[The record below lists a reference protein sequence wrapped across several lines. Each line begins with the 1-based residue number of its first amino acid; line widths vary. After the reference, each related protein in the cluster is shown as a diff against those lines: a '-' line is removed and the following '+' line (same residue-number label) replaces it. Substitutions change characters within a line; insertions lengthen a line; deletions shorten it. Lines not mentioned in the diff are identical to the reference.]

1 MKAMN
6 KKSQLQKLILLS
18 AVFMLPTS
26 VYADNTASQ
35 VKPNIVYILADD
47 MGYGDIQALAPKGKI
62 LSKNLDRI
70 AEEGVAFSQAY
81 SGSSICTPTRYGIMT
96 GRYPWRE
103 KVQLAANYGSRIM
116 PEGQETVAT
125 FLRSQGYKT
134 LMVGKWHL
142 GTSWTMKDGS
152 VMKSRKS
159 MSKSSNITQDQQID
173 FSAPFYGGPT
183 DHGFDSWFG
192 ISGSLDFAPYLYL
205 IDNKASKVP
214 TEHLKGKNRFGNRS
228 GFADPDLHPSQLMG
242 ELTQRSVALIE
253 KQKKDEPFFLYM
265 PLTAPHSP
273 VVPSK
278 AFQGL
283 SKLGSHA
290 DFRMEV
296 DWTVGQVINAL
307 DRAGLSENTIV
318 IFTADNGSH
327 PGATTSLKAAG
338 HDTHDGRSGEKNTLM
353 EGGHRVPFLV
363 KWPEGIKGKLNRREN
378 ANITLE
384 DFIATAADILG
395 QPTPNYA
402 VDSVSFLPQLQDKET
417 ATKQRDVI
425 ISSLKDILIAR
436 DGEWKLTYNSLA
448 EIANRRQASRES
460 AKKLRNGYFTPKN
473 NEPWYKHITLFN
485 LKEDQR
491 ETINV
496 AQQNPEIVARLHAA
510 VQRAIKDER
519 TSKGLKNPKINW
531 KVNHDL
537 IDDQLR
543 RLTILDNALI
553 KTSKI

>member
-1 MKAMN
+1 MKISN
-6 KKSQLQKLILLS
+6 KKSPFKKWILLS
-18 AVFMLPTS
+18 SIFIFSS
-26 VYADNTASQ
+26 VYAETTSTL

-47 MGYGDIQALAPKGKI
+47 MGYGDIQALTPKGKI

-70 AEEGVAFSQAY
+70 AEEGIAFSQAY

-142 GTSWTMKDGS
+142 GTSWTMKNGS
-152 VMKSRKS
+152 VMGSRQS
-159 MSKSSNITQDQQID
+159 MSKNASITQDQQID
-173 FSAPFYGGPT
+173 FSAPFYGGPI

-214 TEHLKGKNRFGNRS
+214 TEHLKGKNRFGHRS

-242 ELTQRSVALIE
+242 ELTQRTVTLIE
-253 KQKKDEPFFLYM
+253 KQKKNEPFFLYM

-278 AFQGL
+278 AFKGL

-296 DWTVGQVINAL
+296 DWTVGQVIDAL
-307 DRAGLSENTIV
+307 DRSGLSENTIV

-327 PGATTSLKAAG
+327 PGATTSLKSAG

-363 KWPEGIKGKLNRREN
+363 KWPKGIKGKLNRREN

-384 DFIATAADILG
+384 DFIATTADILD

-402 VDSVSFLPQLQDKET
+402 VDSVSFLPQLQDKEVDT
-417 ATKQRDVI
+417 EQREVI

-436 DGEWKLTYNSLA
+436 DGEWKLTYNSIA

-460 AKKLRNGYFTPKN
+460 AKKLREGYFTPKN
-473 NEPWYKHITLFN
+473 NEPWYKHIALFN

-496 AQQNPEIVARLHAA
+496 AQQNPKVVARIHTA
-510 VQRAIKDER
+510 VRKAITNQR
-519 TSKGLKNPKINW
+519 TNKGSPTPEINW

-537 IDDQLR
+537 IEDQQR

-553 KTSKI
+553 KASKI